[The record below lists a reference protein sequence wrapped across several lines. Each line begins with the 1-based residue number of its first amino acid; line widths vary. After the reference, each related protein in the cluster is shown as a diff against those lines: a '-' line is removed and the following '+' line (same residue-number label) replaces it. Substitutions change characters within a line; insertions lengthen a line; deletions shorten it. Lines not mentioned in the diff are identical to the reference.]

1 MRISD
6 WSSDVCSSDLRFAV
20 RQVQMEGGYRDIAI
34 GDRFEVGR
42 MRRRLDR
49 RAEREPVIV
58 VAARIG
64 VADDPKPPVIA
75 QALAG
80 DADALDRVGR
90 QDRTS
95 TRLNSSHQGESR
107 MQSYVLKT

>member
-1 MRISD
+1 
-6 WSSDVCSSDLRFAV
+6 
-20 RQVQMEGGYRDIAI
+20 
-34 GDRFEVGR
+34 

-80 DADALDRVGR
+80 EEDALDRVGR
-90 QDRTS
+90 QRWEIDVYQRARGKL
-95 TRLNSSHQGESR
+95 RLDQRAPPAFSPGGGSGDGDGHALAIARIDPNGR
-107 MQSYVLKT
+107 

>member
-1 MRISD
+1 M
-6 WSSDVCSSDLRFAV
+6 A
-20 RQVQMEGGYRDIAI
+20 GGYRDIAI

-64 VADDPKPPVIA
+64 VAGAPKPPVIA
-75 QALAG
+75 PAPAG
-80 DADALDRVGR
+80 AAAALDRVGR
-90 QDRTS
+90 PRLEITLDLRSRGRSRLAPRAQHPSS
-95 TRLNSSHQGESR
+95 TGGGTRH
-107 MQSYVLKT
+107 